1 MNMSG
6 KDAIRAQSKNQ
17 LAEAYQ
23 VSLKTFVSWIEPLN
37 EELGEY
43 RGKTFTPKQV
53 QMIYNF
59 LGRP

>member
-1 MNMSG
+1 MDSDT
-6 KDAIRAQSKNQ
+6 KIVAQSKIQ

-23 VSLKTFVSWIEPLN
+23 VSLKTFKHWIQPIKG
-37 EELGEY
+37 ELGEY

-53 QMIYNF
+53 QIIYDL